1 MRCTN
6 KECDSTKTKIV
17 KSNTIVED
25 AYNAVIRTRRCEKCG
40 KEYQTIELSNT
51 VLSGALGLI
60 SASEVLAKCM
70 IFGIKNATEDS
81 IPDEGEVEETEDQ
94 KDE

>member
-6 KECDSTKTKIV
+6 KECNSTTTKIV
-17 KSNTIVED
+17 KSIPIIED
-25 AYNAVIRTRRCEKCG
+25 TYNAVIRTRRCEKCG
-40 KEYQTIELSNT
+40 KEYQTIELPDT

-81 IPDEGEVEETEDQ
+81 IPDEGEDQ